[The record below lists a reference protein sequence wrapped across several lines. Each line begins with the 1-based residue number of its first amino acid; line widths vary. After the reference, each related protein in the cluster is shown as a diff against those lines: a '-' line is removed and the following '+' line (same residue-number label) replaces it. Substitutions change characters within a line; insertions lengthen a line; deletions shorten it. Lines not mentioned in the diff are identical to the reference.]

1 MDAKH
6 LSALGQKYVD
16 HVGGTLSTLSTR
28 MAGGGAV
35 LPNIEAGRQTV
46 TVKKFNRLLI
56 WFSSNWPSDL
66 DWPTDIPRPADDSV
80 SQQKRPLNKTKSHEG
95 AGA

>member
-6 LSALGQKYVD
+6 LSALGRKYVD

-46 TVKKFNRLLI
+46 TVKKFNRLLN

-66 DWPTDIPRPADDSV
+66 DWPEGIPRPDETMP
-80 SQQKRPLNKTKSHEG
+80 QQKTPLNKTKSHEG